1 MPLTIQIQK
10 IITKLAYFHKTK
22 TKSCS
27 ECCSLLPIIS
37 HSFNHVDW
45 HPSKFNF
52 SQSSTLKYHSD
63 FYHSISSKL
72 FTFIMFPHLLMNT
85 QVKSFHNLFGF
96 TKYLLHKIRCFWTL
110 YSINKKQHFWSE
122 YFFEFKFIFCYY
134 GSIFLKDIKIKT
146 A

>member
-1 MPLTIQIQK
+1 
-10 IITKLAYFHKTK
+10 
-22 TKSCS
+22 
-27 ECCSLLPIIS
+27 
-37 HSFNHVDW
+37 
-45 HPSKFNF
+45 
-52 SQSSTLKYHSD
+52 
-63 FYHSISSKL
+63 
-72 FTFIMFPHLLMNT
+72 MFPHLLMNT

-146 A
+146 AKTCKSAQSFQLFIVQFKTNKRETHAYILLRLVYNREIIFFLLVSIIWQLTITFSFKRHIVQRY